1 MVWLVVLA
9 ALVAGAL
16 VGAGNVMVTQSHAV
30 WPTVL
35 QIEQRIPADFVGARS
50 GQLVAMCCGL
60 PQVKHACFYLT
71 ASAES
76 HIAVSSLSGMLQQY
90 YAVLKCYAMLYSV
103 KSVGESAHSKGEKYT
118 PIKALGPV
126 WA

>member
-1 MVWLVVLA
+1 MVLA

-16 VGAGNVMVTQSHAV
+16 LGAANVMVTQSRAA

-35 QIEQRIPADFVGARS
+35 QMEQRITADFVGARS

-60 PQVKHACFYLT
+60 PQVKHTCFCLT

-76 HIAVSSLSGMLQQY
+76 HVAVSSLSGMLQDMDGSNAILRRNCASYCSQ
-90 YAVLKCYAMLYSV
+90 A
-103 KSVGESAHSKGEKYT
+103 YT
-118 PIKALGPV
+118 S
-126 WA
+126 